1 MIVNSG
7 KGILRGRVE
16 AVTGLF
22 AGNFYMALS
31 GDTAAINVTDTALT
45 AEQTTNGLARAV
57 VTAAHTTG
65 TNSWVFSNT
74 FTFSGSSTTPIS
86 KVALFDAAS
95 GGNLIVEYLA
105 GTPTTFNTAGDN
117 AQYQISIGF

>member
-7 KGILRGRVE
+7 KGILRSRVE

-31 GDTAAINVTDTALT
+31 GDTSALNVTDTALT
-45 AEQTTNGLARAV
+45 VEQTTNGLARAV

-74 FTFSGSSTTPIS
+74 FTFSGSSSTPIS
-86 KVALFDAAS
+86 KVALFDAAT

>member
-7 KGILRGRVE
+7 KGILRSRVE

-74 FTFSGSSTTPIS
+74 FTFSGSTTTPIS

>member
-7 KGILRGRVE
+7 KGIFRSRVE

-22 AGNFYMALS
+22 AGNFYMELS

-86 KVALFDAAS
+86 KVALFDAAT

-117 AQYQISIGF
+117 AQYQISPS

>member
-1 MIVNSG
+1 M
-7 KGILRGRVE
+7 LRGRVE
-16 AVTGLF
+16 AVTALF
-22 AGNFYMALS
+22 TGNFYMALS
-31 GDTAAINVTDTALT
+31 GDTAAINLTDTALT

-65 TNSWVFSNT
+65 TNAWVFSNT
-74 FTFSGSSTTPIS
+74 FTFSGSTTTPIS

>member
-7 KGILRGRVE
+7 KGILRSRVE

-31 GDTAAINVTDTALT
+31 GDTAALNVTDTALT

-65 TNSWVFSNT
+65 TNAWVFSNT
-74 FTFSGSSTTPIS
+74 FTFSGSTTTPIS
-86 KVALFDAAS
+86 KVALFDAAT

>member
-1 MIVNSG
+1 MIVNAG
-7 KGILRGRVE
+7 KGIFRSRVE

-31 GDTAAINVTDTALT
+31 GDTAAINATDTALT

-74 FTFSGSSTTPIS
+74 FTFSGSTTTPIS

>member
-1 MIVNSG
+1 MIVNAG

>member
-7 KGILRGRVE
+7 KGILRSRVE

>member
-1 MIVNSG
+1 MLTTAG
-7 KGILRGRVE
+7 KGIFRTRVE
-16 AVTGLF
+16 GVTALF
-22 AGNFYMALS
+22 TGNFYMAVS
-31 GDTAAINVTDTALT
+31 GDTSALNVTDTTLT

-57 VTAAHTTG
+57 VTAAHTVG
-65 TNSWVFSNT
+65 TIAWTFTNT
-74 FTFSGSSTTPIS
+74 FTFSGSASTPIS
-86 KVALFDAAS
+86 KVALFDAAT

>member
-1 MIVNSG
+1 MITTAG
-7 KGILRGRVE
+7 KAVLRGRVE
-16 AVTGLF
+16 SVAALF

-86 KVALFDAAS
+86 KVALFDAAT